1 MDTTFFDGF
10 FKILYP
16 ILEVKKWNG
25 GINDF
30 PKNQLAHKK
39 VGGNGECLCI
49 AFTKL
54 SMFFF
59 VPHRFLKGT
68 L

>member
-1 MDTTFFDGF
+1 MEGLMIFQK
-10 FKILYP
+10 KIS
-16 ILEVKKWNG
+16 EC
-25 GINDF
+25 
-30 PKNQLAHKK
+30 HKK
-39 VGGNGECLCI
+39 VGGNRECLYI
-49 AFTKL
+49 AIAKL

>member
-10 FKILYP
+10 FKTLYP

-25 GINDF
+25 GIDDF
-30 PKNQLAHKK
+30 PKKISECHKK
-39 VGGNGECLCI
+39 VGGNRECLYI

-54 SMFFF
+54 SMSFF
-59 VPHRFLKGT
+59 VPHRF
-68 L
+68 